1 MKLII
6 EELHAAAFFF
16 SKHPESTAADVGA
29 FVGKSPR
36 TIERWS
42 QTAEWNTALDNLG
55 FKGDRNWRR
64 TIQRDIQRESGDLVD
79 EAKKTYEQL
88 LADGTPRH
96 QLITETA
103 RQLDLPIPRIRNR
116 VKRFHWTHGED
127 DGKNLR
133 KVTEK
138 HGQNHVPTK

>member
-79 EAKKTYEQL
+79 QARSTFEQL

-96 QLITETA
+96 QVIRATA
-103 RQLDLPIPRIRNR
+103 VATGLPIPRIRNW
-116 VKRFHWTHGED
+116 VKRFGWE
-127 DGKNLR
+127 
-133 KVTEK
+133 EK
-138 HGQNHVPTK
+138 QNP